1 MSEPYEMAAHE
12 LTEAYRERTLMPE
25 DVLDNILARMD
36 SVEPA
41 LNAFCC
47 RDDAGARHA
56 AYQSTARWAS
66 GAPLGKLD
74 GIPISVKDLVDVAGM
89 PTRYG
94 SAATADSPA
103 KIDAPCVLNLRTDGA
118 IILGKTT
125 TPEFGHKGVTDSPLT
140 GVTRNPWNIG
150 MTTGGSSGGAAAAL
164 ASGMGPL
171 AVGTDGGGSC
181 RKPANYC
188 GLVGMKPS
196 LGRVPLAATG
206 GFWPLSPP
214 GPMTRNV
221 RDAANL
227 LAVMARPQ
235 VSDPFVLPP
244 IDLCLEDEATSLQ
257 GMRIAHCV
265 ELAGAN
271 ARFEVSDSIA
281 QQFKVF
287 KELGADIEEAQPDI
301 DDPLPFYR
309 TLLDSGSALNVST
322 WSDEQLSLADA
333 TFLESVERGRALSA
347 VDLRA
352 AYLQR
357 GAFAT
362 TVANFFQRYDLLV
375 LPCNPTTA
383 YDLGSREPPR
393 EPADTWEVTVCFTA
407 PFNITGQ
414 PAITVPFGHTVSGL
428 PLGLQIIGR
437 YGRDDLVLRAAAAFE
452 STSGLANQMV
462 SQVKSPAN
470 SQA

>member
-1 MSEPYEMAAHE
+1 VSEPYEMSAHD
-12 LTEAYRERTLMPE
+12 LTKAYRERYLTPR
-25 DVLDNILARMD
+25 DVLESVLARMGI
-36 SVEPA
+36 VEPT
-41 LNAFCC
+41 LNAFCA
-47 RDDAGARHA
+47 RDDAAARLA
-56 AYQSTARWAS
+56 SDESSGRWAS
-66 GAPLGKLD
+66 GAQLGDLD
-74 GIPISVKDLVDVAGM
+74 GVPISIKDLVDVAGF

-94 SAATADSPA
+94 SLPTDDSHSNN
-103 KIDAPCVLNLRTDGA
+103 DAPCVVNLREEGA

-140 GVTRNPWNIG
+140 GVTRNPWDTD

-206 GFWPLSPP
+206 GFWPLSSP
-214 GPMTRNV
+214 GPMTRSV

-235 VSDPFVLPP
+235 VSDPFVLPS
-244 IDLCLEDEATSLQ
+244 IDLSVGDEATSLK
-257 GMRIAHCV
+257 GLRVAHCI

-271 ARFEVSDSIA
+271 ARSEVSDAIA

-287 KELGADIEEAQPDI
+287 NELGADVEEAQPDI
-301 DDPLPFYR
+301 EDPLPFYR
-309 TLLDSGSALNVST
+309 TLLDSGSALNVSA
-322 WSDEQLSLADA
+322 WSDEQLALADP
-333 TFLESVERGRALSA
+333 TFREGVERGRALSA
-347 VDLRA
+347 VELRA

-357 GAFAT
+357 GTFAT
-362 TVANFFQRYDLLV
+362 TVAKFFQRYDLLV

-393 EPADTWEVTVCFTA
+393 DPDDTWKITVCFTA

-414 PAITVPFGHTVSGL
+414 PAITIPFGHTASGL
-428 PLGLQIIGR
+428 PLGLQIVGR

-452 STSGLANQMV
+452 STTGLANQMV
-462 SQVKSPAN
+462 SQVKSPTN
-470 SQA
+470 P

>member
-1 MSEPYEMAAHE
+1 MRVRAHE
-12 LTEAYRERTLMPE
+12 LTEAYRDRSVTPRAALES
-25 DVLDNILARMD
+25 VLARMD

-47 RDDAGARHA
+47 RDDADARGAA
-56 AYQSTARWAS
+56 DESTARWAN
-66 GAPLGKLD
+66 GAPLGDLD
-74 GIPISVKDLVDVAGM
+74 GVSISIKDLVDVAGM

-94 SAATADSPA
+94 SAATVDSPA
-103 KIDAPCVLNLRTDGA
+103 ESDAPCVANLRSEGS

-125 TPEFGHKGVTDSPLT
+125 SPEFGHKGVTDSPLT
-140 GVTRNPWNIG
+140 GVTRNPWNTG

-206 GFWPLSPP
+206 GFWPLSSP
-214 GPMTRNV
+214 GPMTRTV

-227 LAVMARPQ
+227 LTVMARPQ

-244 IDLCLEDEATSLQ
+244 VDLSLEGETPDLK
-257 GMRIAHCV
+257 GLRIALST
-265 ELAGAN
+265 ELAGSTPRA
-271 ARFEVSDSIA
+271 EVRDA
-281 QQFKVF
+281 LVQQFGTF
-287 KELGADIEEAQPDI
+287 AEMGAETEEAQPEI
-301 DDPLPFYR
+301 EDPLPFYR
-309 TLLDSGSALNVST
+309 TLLDSGSALNVSAWT
-322 WSDEQLSLADA
+322 DEQLALADV
-333 TFLESVERGRALSA
+333 TYREGIERGRALSA
-347 VDLRA
+347 VELRA
-352 AYLQR
+352 AYMQR
-357 GAFAT
+357 GAFAAT
-362 TVANFFQRYDLLV
+362 IAKFFERFDLLV

-383 YDLGSREPPR
+383 YDLGSREPARDPND
-393 EPADTWEVTVCFTA
+393 AWKVTVCFTA

-414 PAITVPFGHTVSGL
+414 PAITVPFGHTASGL
-428 PLGLQIIGR
+428 PLGLQIVGR

-452 STSGLANQMV
+452 ATTGLANQMV
-462 SQVKSPAN
+462 AQVKFPSTP
-470 SQA
+470 

>member
-1 MSEPYEMAAHE
+1 VSEPYEMAAHE
-12 LTEAYRERTLMPE
+12 LTKAYSDRNLTPR
-25 DVLDNILARMD
+25 DVLESVLARMD

-47 RDDAGARHA
+47 RADADARRA
-56 AYQSTARWAS
+56 ADASTARWAN
-66 GAPLGKLD
+66 GAALGDLD
-74 GIPISVKDLVDVAGM
+74 GIPISIKDLVDVAGM

-94 SAATADSPA
+94 SAATDDSPT
-103 KIDAPCVLNLRTDGA
+103 KIDAPCVVNLRAEGT

-140 GVTRNPWNIG
+140 GVTRNPWNTG

-206 GFWPLSPP
+206 GFWPLSSP
-214 GPMTRNV
+214 GPMTRSV
-221 RDAANL
+221 RDAADL
-227 LAVMARPQ
+227 LAVMARPH

-244 IDLCLEDEATSLQ
+244 IDLGVGDEATPLK
-257 GMRIAHCV
+257 GLRIAHCV

-271 ARFEVSDSIA
+271 ARAEVSDA
-281 QQFKVF
+281 VARQFKAF
-287 KELGADIEEAQPDI
+287 AELGADTEDAQPDI
-301 DDPLPFYR
+301 EDPLPFYR
-309 TLLDSGSALNVST
+309 TLLDSGSALNASA
-322 WSDEQLSLADA
+322 WSDEQLALADT
-333 TFLESVERGRALSA
+333 TFREGIERGRALSA
-347 VDLRA
+347 IDLRA

-357 GAFAT
+357 GVFSA
-362 TVANFFQRYDLLV
+362 TVAKFFERYDLLV

-383 YDLGSREPPR
+383 YDLGRREPP
-393 EPADTWEVTVCFTA
+393 PDPNDTWKITVCFTA

-414 PAITVPFGHTVSGL
+414 PAITIPFGHTASGL
-428 PLGLQIIGR
+428 PLGLQIVGR

-452 STSGLANQMV
+452 STTGLANQMV
-462 SQVKSPAN
+462 SQVKFPSNP
-470 SQA
+470 

>member
-1 MSEPYEMAAHE
+1 MAAKEKAGAPVNALRRCYVSEPYEMAAHE

-94 SAATADSPA
+94 SAATDDSPA

-206 GFWPLSPP
+206 GFWPLSSP

-235 VSDPFVLPP
+235 VSVPAGTFQAKHFVFPLRGSGKPP
-244 IDLCLEDEATSLQ
+244 EHVWYHGD
-257 GMRIAHCV
+257 
-265 ELAGAN
+265 
-271 ARFEVSDSIA
+271 
-281 QQFKVF
+281 
-287 KELGADIEEAQPDI
+287 
-301 DDPLPFYR
+301 
-309 TLLDSGSALNVST
+309 
-322 WSDEQLSLADA
+322 
-333 TFLESVERGRALSA
+333 
-347 VDLRA
+347 
-352 AYLQR
+352 
-357 GAFAT
+357 
-362 TVANFFQRYDLLV
+362 DLLLVKIRWDLLKTTYV
-375 LPCNPTTA
+375 LA
-383 YDLGSREPPR
+383 KYE
-393 EPADTWEVTVCFTA
+393 F
-407 PFNITGQ
+407 
-414 PAITVPFGHTVSGL
+414 
-428 PLGLQIIGR
+428 
-437 YGRDDLVLRAAAAFE
+437 
-452 STSGLANQMV
+452 
-462 SQVKSPAN
+462 
-470 SQA
+470 

>member
-1 MSEPYEMAAHE
+1 VSEPYEMSAHE
-12 LTEAYRERTLMPE
+12 LTKAYRERNLTPR
-25 DVLDNILARMD
+25 DVLESVLARMGI
-36 SVEPA
+36 VEPT
-41 LNAFCC
+41 LNAFCA
-47 RDDAGARHA
+47 RDDAAARLA
-56 AYQSTARWAS
+56 SDKSSARWAS
-66 GAPLGKLD
+66 GAQLGDLD
-74 GIPISVKDLVDVAGM
+74 GVPISIKDLVDVAGF
-89 PTRYG
+89 PTRHG
-94 SAATADSPA
+94 SEATGDSHSNN
-103 KIDAPCVLNLRTDGA
+103 DAPCVVNLREEGA
-118 IILGKTT
+118 IIPGKTT

-140 GVTRNPWNIG
+140 GVTRNPWNTD

-206 GFWPLSPP
+206 GFWPLSSP
-214 GPMTRNV
+214 GPMTRSV

-235 VSDPFVLPP
+235 VSDPFVLPL
-244 IDLCLEDEATSLQ
+244 IDLCVGDEATSLK
-257 GMRIAHCV
+257 GLRIAHCI

-271 ARFEVSDSIA
+271 ARSEVSDAIS

-287 KELGADIEEAQPDI
+287 TELGADVEEAQPDI
-301 DDPLPFYR
+301 EDPLPFYR
-309 TLLDSGSALNVST
+309 TLLDSGSALNASA
-322 WSDEQLSLADA
+322 WSDGQLPLADT
-333 TFLESVERGRALSA
+333 TFREGVERGRALSA
-347 VDLRA
+347 VELRA

-357 GAFAT
+357 GAFASS
-362 TVANFFQRYDLLV
+362 VAKFFERYDLLV

-393 EPADTWEVTVCFTA
+393 DPDDTWKITVCFTA

-414 PAITVPFGHTVSGL
+414 PSITIPFGHTASGL
-428 PLGLQIIGR
+428 PLGLQIVGR

-452 STSGLANQMV
+452 ATTGLANQMV
-462 SQVKSPAN
+462 SQVKSPMN
-470 SQA
+470 P

>member
-1 MSEPYEMAAHE
+1 MSEPYEMSAHE
-12 LTEAYRERTLMPE
+12 LTKAYREHNLTPRE
-25 DVLDNILARMD
+25 VLESVLARMG
-36 SVEPA
+36 SVEPT
-41 LNAFCC
+41 LNAFCA
-47 RDDAGARHA
+47 RDDAAVRLAPDKSSG
-56 AYQSTARWAS
+56 RWAS
-66 GAPLGKLD
+66 GAQLGDLD
-74 GIPISVKDLVDVAGM
+74 GVAISIKDLVDVAGF
-89 PTRYG
+89 PTRYR
-94 SAATADSPA
+94 SVATDDSHLNN
-103 KIDAPCVLNLRTDGA
+103 DAPCVVNLREEGA

-140 GVTRNPWNIG
+140 GVTRNPWNTV

-188 GLVGMKPS
+188 GLVGVKPS

-206 GFWPLSPP
+206 GFWPLSSP
-214 GPMTRNV
+214 GPMTRSV

-244 IDLCLEDEATSLQ
+244 IDLTVGDEATSLK
-257 GMRIAHCV
+257 GLRIAHCI

-271 ARFEVSDSIA
+271 ARSEVSDAIA
-281 QQFKVF
+281 QQFKF
-287 KELGADIEEAQPDI
+287 FTELGADVEEAQPDI
-301 DDPLPFYR
+301 EDPLPFYR
-309 TLLDSGSALNVST
+309 VLLDSGSALNVSA
-322 WSDEQLSLADA
+322 WSAGQLALADT
-333 TFLESVERGRALSA
+333 TFREGVERGRALSA
-347 VDLRA
+347 VELRA

-362 TVANFFQRYDLLV
+362 TMAKFFELYDLLV

-393 EPADTWEVTVCFTA
+393 DPDDTWKVTVCFTA

-414 PAITVPFGHTVSGL
+414 PAITIPFGHTGAGL
-428 PLGLQIIGR
+428 PLGLQIVGR

-452 STSGLANQMV
+452 STTGLANQMV
-462 SQVKSPAN
+462 SEVKSPTN
-470 SQA
+470 S